1 MNGETAM
8 TMRSVDEGFLN
19 SLFSLCSALL
29 TGGEPDPAASCPDT
43 LVSCLKDC
51 FSLGFQTD
59 DLRSLHASVLQ
70 RVRGTSIP
78 GCLNAEEDILLF
90 PAVILSAESFQLEHE
105 GSLHAHAV
113 GAIVA
118 SICKLPYVDTLGGKP
133 REEKLTLREEL
144 YHGAD
149 SLLMKVLDLEGLSF
163 FAAPPAPEDASSYLR
178 AKLGIYTPDSHT
190 VLRSLCAG
198 ACILSAFHREEKNRH
213 QLVS

>member
-8 TMRSVDEGFLN
+8 TTRSVDEGFLN

-29 TGGEPDPAASCPDT
+29 TDGEPDPAASCPDA

-70 RVRGTSIP
+70 RVRETSVS
-78 GCLNAEEDILLF
+78 GCLNAEEDALLF
-90 PAVILSAESFQLEHE
+90 PAVILSAEGFQLEHE

-133 REEKLTLREEL
+133 REEKITLREEL

-149 SLLMKVLDLEGLSF
+149 SLLMKALDLEGLFF
-163 FAAPPAPEDASSYLR
+163 FASSPAPEDSSAYLK
-178 AKLGIYTPDSHT
+178 AKLDASTPDSRA

-198 ACILSAFHREEKNRH
+198 ACILSAFHREGKNRH
-213 QLVS
+213 QLV

>member
-8 TMRSVDEGFLN
+8 TTRSVDEGFLN

-29 TGGEPDPAASCPDT
+29 TDGESDPAASCPDA

-78 GCLNAEEDILLF
+78 GCPNAEEDALLF
-90 PAVILSAESFQLEHE
+90 PAVILSAEGFQLEHE

-113 GAIVA
+113 GAIIA

-133 REEKLTLREEL
+133 RESRLTLREEL
-144 YHGAD
+144 YHGAEG
-149 SLLMKVLDLEGLSF
+149 LLMKVLDLEGLFF
-163 FAAPPAPEDASSYLR
+163 FASSPAPEDAAATLR
-178 AKLGIYTPDSHT
+178 AKLGTFAPDNKLT
-190 VLRSLCAG
+190 LRSLCTG
-198 ACILSAFHREEKNRH
+198 ACILSAFHREGKNRH
-213 QLVS
+213 QLAS

>member
-8 TMRSVDEGFLN
+8 TTRSVDEGFL
-19 SLFSLCSALL
+19 SRLFSLCSALL
-29 TGGEPDPAASCPDT
+29 TDGEPDPVVSCPDA

-59 DLRSLHASVLQ
+59 DIRSLHASVLQ
-70 RVRGTSIP
+70 RVRETSVP
-78 GCLNAEEDILLF
+78 GCLNAEEDALLF
-90 PAVILSAESFQLEHE
+90 PAVILSAEGFQLEHE

-133 REEKLTLREEL
+133 REEKITLREEL

-163 FAAPPAPEDASSYLR
+163 FAAPPAPEDSSAYLK
-178 AKLGIYTPDSHT
+178 AKLDASAPGSRA

-198 ACILSAFHREEKNRH
+198 ACILSAFHREGKNRH

>member
-29 TGGEPDPAASCPDT
+29 TGGEPDPAASCPDA

-70 RVRGTSIP
+70 RVRGSSIP
-78 GCLNAEEDILLF
+78 GCPNAEEDALLF
-90 PAVILSAESFQLEHE
+90 PAVILSAEGFQLEHV

-113 GAIVA
+113 GAIIA

-133 REEKLTLREEL
+133 RESRLTLREEL
-144 YHGAD
+144 YHGAEG
-149 SLLMKVLDLEGLSF
+149 LLMKVLDLEGLSF
-163 FAAPPAPEDASSYLR
+163 FTSSPAPEYASAYLKAKLDAS
-178 AKLGIYTPDSHT
+178 APDSRA

-198 ACILSAFHREEKNRH
+198 ACILSAFHREGKNRH
-213 QLVS
+213 QLV

>member
-8 TMRSVDEGFLN
+8 TMRSVDEGFL
-19 SLFSLCSALL
+19 SRLFSLCSALL
-29 TGGEPDPAASCPDT
+29 TGGEPDPAASCPDA

-78 GCLNAEEDILLF
+78 GCPNAEEDALLF
-90 PAVILSAESFQLEHE
+90 PAVILSAEGFQLEHE

-113 GAIVA
+113 GAIIA

-133 REEKLTLREEL
+133 REEKITLREEL

-149 SLLMKVLDLEGLSF
+149 SLLMKALDLKGLSF
-163 FAAPPAPEDASSYLR
+163 FAASPAPEDASSYLR
-178 AKLGIYTPDSHT
+178 SNLGTSAPDNKT
-190 VLRSLCAG
+190 ALRSLCAG
-198 ACILSAFHREEKNRH
+198 ACILSAFHREGKNRH
-213 QLVS
+213 QLI